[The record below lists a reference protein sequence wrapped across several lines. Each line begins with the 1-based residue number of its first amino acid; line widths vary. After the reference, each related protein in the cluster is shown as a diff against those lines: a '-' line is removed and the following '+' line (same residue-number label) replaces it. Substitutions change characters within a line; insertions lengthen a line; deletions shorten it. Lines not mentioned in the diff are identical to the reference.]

1 MALKSEAYLGLGS
14 NLDNPMEQ
22 IKLALKALAN
32 HSKITLLACS
42 SFYLTKPIG
51 YIHQPDYI
59 NAVVKIYTGLAPF
72 DLLNAV
78 LTIEQQLGRKRLFKN
93 APRTIDIDILWYQ
106 QVMHHDER
114 LVLPHPRLFERAF
127 VLVPFAELAPDL
139 FVEPYGKVQEL
150 INRVACQDVKRLE

>member
-1 MALKSEAYLGLGS
+1 MALKCEVYLGFGS

-22 IKLALKALAN
+22 IKLALKALTT

-59 NAVVKIYTGLAPF
+59 NTVVKIHTCLAPF
-72 DLLNAV
+72 NLLNAV

-106 QVMHHDER
+106 QVICHDEK
-114 LVLPHPRLFERAF
+114 LILPHPRLFERAF
-127 VLVPFAELAPDL
+127 VLIPLAELAPDL
-139 FVEPYGKVQEL
+139 FIEPYGKVQEL
-150 INRVACQDVKRLE
+150 INRVASQDVKRLE